1 LKEQAMTSHADVAG
15 TGAAPR
21 YVVATPTLRLWQRAT
36 WRRRVVPWLFV
47 LPILLINVAVVFGP
61 AVAAI
66 YYSMTEWSGIGSAKW
81 IGLDN
86 FRRLLTDDTFYHAF
100 RNNLLWLAMFL
111 TVPVIMGLVAASL
124 LMPLRRG
131 AMLYRLSLFLPYVFP
146 SVIVAS
152 IWRSLLN
159 PDRGIGATLAD
170 WGIGGFDRAFLGD
183 TTTVLPTIAFVDNWH
198 FWGFLMLLFLASMQN
213 IPADLYEAARL
224 DGANRWQE
232 FRDITI
238 PGIRPTLVFMIL
250 MTSIW
255 SFLTFDYIW
264 VLTQG
269 GPAGAS
275 EVLSVLV
282 FKEAFTKL
290 EAGYASAIG
299 LSMSLLAGLVIGIFI
314 VLRKRGWEI

>member
-1 LKEQAMTSHADVAG
+1 MATNAQTPPLATIVVEQ
-15 TGAAPR
+15 PQIR
-21 YVVATPTLRLWQRAT
+21 FWQSRT
-36 WRRRVVPWLFV
+36 WRRKVVPWLFV
-47 LPILLINVAVVFGP
+47 LPILLINMAVVLGP
-61 AVAAI
+61 AISAL
-66 YYSMTEWSGIGSAKW
+66 YYSMTEWTGISDPKW

-86 FRRLLTDDTFYHAF
+86 YRRLLFHDPSFRHAF
-100 RNNLLWLAMFL
+100 RNNLIWLVMFL
-111 TVPVIMGLVAASL
+111 TVPIALALIAASL
-124 LMPLRRG
+124 LAPLKRG
-131 AMLYRLSLFLPYVFP
+131 ALIYRMGLFLPYVLP
-146 SVIVAS
+146 SVVVAA

-159 PDRGIGATLAD
+159 PDRGIPKVLTD
-170 WGIGGFDRAFLGD
+170 WGVPGFDKALLGNAN
-183 TTTVLPTIAFVDNWH
+183 TVLPSIAFVDNWH
-198 FWGFLMLLFLASMQN
+198 FWGFLMVLFLASMQN

-224 DGANRWQE
+224 DGASKWQE

-238 PGIRPTLVFMIL
+238 PGIRPTLVFVIL

-282 FKEAFTKL
+282 FKNAFMNL

-299 LSMSLLAGLVIGIFI
+299 LSMSLFVGIVIGIFI
-314 VLRKRGWEI
+314 LLRKRGWDI

>member
-1 LKEQAMTSHADVAG
+1 MSDLPATMTYAVAEQ
-15 TGAAPR
+15 PR
-21 YVVATPTLRLWQRAT
+21 LRLWQRAG
-36 WRRRVVPWLFV
+36 WRKKVVPWLFV
-47 LPILLINVAVVFGP
+47 LPILVINVVVVLGP
-61 AVAAI
+61 ALSAI
-66 YYSMTEWSGIGSAKW
+66 YYSMTSWTGIGEAEW

-86 FRRLLTDDTFYHAF
+86 FRRLLFDDPSFWHAF
-100 RNNLLWLAMFL
+100 RNNLIWLAMFL
-111 TVPVIMGLVAASL
+111 TVPIALALVSASL
-124 LMPLRRG
+124 LAPLRRG
-131 AMLYRLSLFLPYVFP
+131 ALIYRMGLFLPYVLP
-146 SVIVAS
+146 SVVVAA
-152 IWRSLLN
+152 IWRSLLH
-159 PDRGIGATLAD
+159 PDRGFPAKLTDLGVP
-170 WGIGGFDRAFLGD
+170 GFDRALLGD
-183 TTTVLPTIAFVDNWH
+183 QSTVLPTIAFVDNWH
-198 FWGFLMLLFLASMQN
+198 FWGFLMVLFLASMQN

-224 DGANRWQE
+224 DGASKWQE

-282 FKEAFTKL
+282 FKNAFMNL

-299 LSMSLLAGLVIGIFI
+299 LSMSFFVGIVIAIFV

>member
-1 LKEQAMTSHADVAG
+1 MTSHADVAG
-15 TGAAPR
+15 AAPGRPR
-21 YVVATPTLRLWQRAT
+21 YAVANPTLRFWQRAT

-61 AVAAI
+61 AVASV
-66 YYSMTEWSGIGSAKW
+66 YYSMTEWSGIGAAKW

-86 FRRLLTDDTFYHAF
+86 FRRLASDDSFFHAF

-111 TVPVIMGLVAASL
+111 TVPVAMGLVAASL
-124 LMPLRRG
+124 LMAIRRG
-131 AMLYRLSLFLPYVFP
+131 AMFYRLSLFLPYVFP

-159 PDRGIGATLAD
+159 PDRGIGATLSD

-183 TTTVLPTIAFVDNWH
+183 TDTVLPTIAFVDNWH
-198 FWGFLMLLFLASMQN
+198 FWGFLMVLFLASMQN

-224 DGANRWQE
+224 DGASKWQE

-282 FKEAFTKL
+282 FKNAFMNL

-299 LSMSLLAGLVIGIFI
+299 LSMSLFVGVVIGIFI
-314 VLRKRGWEI
+314 LLRKRGWDI

>member
-1 LKEQAMTSHADVAG
+1 MTSHADVAG
-15 TGAAPR
+15 AAPGRPR
-21 YVVATPTLRLWQRAT
+21 YAVANPTLRFWQRAT

-61 AVAAI
+61 AVASV
-66 YYSMTEWSGIGSAKW
+66 YYSMTEWSGIGAAKW

-86 FRRLLTDDTFYHAF
+86 FRRLASDDSFFHAF

-111 TVPVIMGLVAASL
+111 TVPVAMGLVAASL
-124 LMPLRRG
+124 LMAIRRG
-131 AMLYRLSLFLPYVFP
+131 AMFYRLSLFLPYVFP

-159 PDRGIGATLAD
+159 PDRGIGATLSD

-183 TTTVLPTIAFVDNWH
+183 TDTVLPTIAFVDNWH

-282 FKEAFTKL
+282 FKAAFTQL
-290 EAGYASAIG
+290 DAGYASAMG
-299 LSMSLLAGLVIGIFI
+299 LTMSLLAGLIIGIFI